1 MSGNRG
7 GISRDAPKGHIR
19 EVQQTNMWLLRF
31 GGLVQQLIANLLPNL
46 DATINRTDLIKGNSV
61 SSVSAKEPL
70 NIFDKGNITSCLIP
84 S

>member
-7 GISRDAPKGHIR
+7 GISRDAPKGHIG
-19 EVQQTNMWLLRF
+19 EAQQTNMWPLRF

-46 DATINRTDLIKGNSV
+46 GTTTNRTNLIKPNSV

-70 NIFDKGNITSCLIP
+70 KIFYKGNITSRLIP